1 MESRVRERLT
11 DIESRI
17 IELVAQG
24 LGNEEI
30 ARELYVSRHTVK
42 AHLSV
47 ILKKLRASN
56 RTHAT
61 YIALKEHLIR

>member
-61 YIALKEHLIR
+61 YIALKSI